1 MPLSKEQLEVEVAA
15 QLSQHLAR
23 DDKSGWAVVGSTALV
38 YLAGLAL
45 ASLGL
50 RALGR
55 GSDWAEEL
63 ASGAALLLGLAVL
76 ALAQVRAFL
85 VHHDLCH
92 GALFRSAGW
101 RRALAPV
108 VGALASTSPSVWSR
122 EHNRHHKDSNKLDL
136 PQDGQTASW
145 TVQQYLAARSWQ
157 RWAYY
162 LLNQRP
168 LLFLVIPPLYFL
180 GFMRV
185 RARLSENLVF
195 GVFVAGLWATHTI
208 SVFFWALFPA
218 TWFGFLLFH
227 AQHTFEGV
235 YRRRSDQ
242 WDFFDNGMLGSSVL
256 VLPNSRV
263 LRWFLYGVGCHALHH
278 LSPAVPGYRLER
290 CLAERPE
297 LYAAAPRVRLWDAVV
312 ATKYTLYDEA
322 AGQLVSFAGLRPWS
336 RRSGG

>member
-1 MPLSKEQLEVEVAA
+1 MAFSREQLQVEVSAH
-15 QLSQHLAR
+15 LSQHLVR
-23 DDKSGWAVVGSTALV
+23 DDVSGWAVVGSTVAV
-38 YLAGLAL
+38 YLGGLAL
-45 ASLGL
+45 ATLGL
-50 RALGR
+50 SGLRQEPLLG
-55 GSDWAEEL
+55 
-63 ASGAALLLGLAVL
+63 GAALVLGVAIV
-76 ALAQVRAFL
+76 ALSQVRAFL

-92 GALFRSAGW
+92 GALFRTAGL

-122 EHNRHHKDSNKLDL
+122 EHNRHHKDSNKLDR

-145 TVQQYLAARSWQ
+145 TVEQYLQAPAWQ

-185 RARLSENLVF
+185 RARLHENLVF
-195 GVFVAGLWATHTI
+195 ALFMTGLWATHTI
-208 SVFFWALFPA
+208 SVFFWALLPA

-235 YRRRSDQ
+235 YRRRSEQ

-256 VLPNSRV
+256 VLPDRRL

-278 LSPAVPGYRLER
+278 LSPAVPGYQLER

-297 LYAAAPRVRLWDAVV
+297 LYTAAPRVRIADALA
-312 ATKYTLYDEA
+312 ATQYTLYDEA
-322 AGQLVSFAGLRPWS
+322 AGRLVSFAGLEPWT
-336 RRSGG
+336 RRSAG